1 MPSNRKSYNGA
12 YNVPTKGKAEQEMT
26 HGNGG
31 ANGKPAGVGSP
42 SSNGKSTGKSSG
54 HKY

>member
-26 HGNGG
+26 SGSGGGNGG
-31 ANGKPAGVGSP
+31 KGNSGNGSHKPS
-42 SSNGKSTGKSSG
+42 KSS
-54 HKY
+54 KY